1 MLGSRGGWS
10 CDAQEST
17 AALLEQCEV
26 SLATQAGELDHARR
40 ELREAH
46 AALREAQDQ
55 LLRVEAFI
63 GAAQMQEAQRR
74 RGWLRALAPSRLIN
88 IVAG

>member
-1 MLGSRGGWS
+1 MRLLL
-10 CDAQEST
+10 AQERTRDASG
-17 AALLEQCEV
+17 AARARVGVGL
-26 SLATQAGELDHARR
+26 HADVF
-40 ELREAH
+40 EEAS
-46 AALREAQDQ
+46 ALFGEAQDQ